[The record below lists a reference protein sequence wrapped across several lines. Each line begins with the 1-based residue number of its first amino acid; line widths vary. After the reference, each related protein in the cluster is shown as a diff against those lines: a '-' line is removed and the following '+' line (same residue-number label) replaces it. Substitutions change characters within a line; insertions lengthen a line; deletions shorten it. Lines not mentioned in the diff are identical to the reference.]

1 MEEGAMKK
9 LIIIITMVLA
19 GLAAY
24 GEQTYDLERGLLT
37 NMVVNREPGL
47 SNNKFKLYSKG
58 YYYTEFLN
66 IGEEKT
72 IFHNWYY
79 LGEGD
84 EKTLTASVELK
95 IAGFRWRTWSTKY
108 LYLPGKWKVEVVDEE
123 DNLITESSFTV
134 E

>member
-1 MEEGAMKK
+1 MKK

-37 NMVVNREPGL
+37 NRVVNREPGL

-58 YYYTEFLN
+58 YYYTEFQN
-66 IGEEKT
+66 IGEEKN
-72 IFHNWYY
+72 IYHNWYY
-79 LGEGD
+79 LGDGD